1 MSIVLNPTVTEDR
14 ARALSR
20 ALDADTNPGKL
31 KIYAGTQPS
40 AGGSP
45 SGALLVTLTF
55 PDPSA
60 DTYSSGVLALHEPTA
75 NNAVADGLATWA
87 RLEDGAGTW
96 VADCTCGATGSGQ
109 PVIIN
114 ASTADIYAGG
124 LVSVTAITVSEV

>member
-1 MSIVLNPTVTEDR
+1 MSIDLNPTVIEDR
-14 ARALSR
+14 AHAIPR
-20 ALDADTNPGKL
+20 ALDADTAAGVL
-31 KIYAGTQPS
+31 KIFSGTQPA
-40 AGGSP
+40 AGG
-45 SGALLVTLTF
+45 AETTLLVTLTF
-55 PDPSA
+55 LKPSA
-60 DTYSSGVLALHEPTA
+60 DIYSAGALTLHEPTP